1 MKQSVGLEDLA
12 EVAPE
17 VHASLH
23 KLLEY
28 PPEVVDQLDLVFQV
42 CCLSGHA
49 SAHAYVRKQADAKR
63 QILGCLDASTH
74 SYGPAGLV

>member
-1 MKQSVGLEDLA
+1 MRARRLLMRKPVGLEDLA
-12 EVAPE
+12 DVAPE

-42 CCLSGHA
+42 CSF
-49 SAHAYVRKQADAKR
+49 
-63 QILGCLDASTH
+63 
-74 SYGPAGLV
+74 P

>member
-1 MKQSVGLEDLA
+1 MRICTEQACMRARRLLMRKPVGLEDLA
-12 EVAPE
+12 DVAPE

-42 CCLSGHA
+42 CSF
-49 SAHAYVRKQADAKR
+49 
-63 QILGCLDASTH
+63 
-74 SYGPAGLV
+74 P